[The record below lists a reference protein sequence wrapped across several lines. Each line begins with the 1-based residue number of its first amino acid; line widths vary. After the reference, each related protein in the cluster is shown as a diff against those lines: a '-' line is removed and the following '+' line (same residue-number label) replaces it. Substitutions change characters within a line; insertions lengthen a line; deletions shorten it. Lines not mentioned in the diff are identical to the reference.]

1 MNEMIENKTF
11 DEIRVGETASL
22 SRTLHSDDG
31 ETWAALT
38 GDVNLIDLDPSPA
51 DSSMFPYGGGQA
63 MWAAALFSTVAGT
76 RLPGLGSLTTAA
88 DIHLCRSASV

>member
-11 DEIRVGETASL
+11 DEIRVGDTASL

-38 GDVNLIDLDPSPA
+38 GDVNL
-51 DSSMFPYGGGQA
+51 
-63 MWAAALFSTVAGT
+63 
-76 RLPGLGSLTTAA
+76 
-88 DIHLCRSASV
+88 

>member
-22 SRTLHSDDG
+22 SRVLRSDDG

-38 GDVNLIDLDPSPA
+38 GDVNLIDLDPSLAVCTYP
-51 DSSMFPYGGGQA
+51 G
-63 MWAAALFSTVAGT
+63 AALC
-76 RLPGLGSLTTAA
+76 GLLRG
-88 DIHLCRSASV
+88 